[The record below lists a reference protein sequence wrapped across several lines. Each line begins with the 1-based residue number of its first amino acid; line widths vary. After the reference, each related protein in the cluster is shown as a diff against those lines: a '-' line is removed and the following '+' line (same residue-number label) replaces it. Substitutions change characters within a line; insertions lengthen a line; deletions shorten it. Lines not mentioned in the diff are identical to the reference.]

1 MKKIYLIK
9 YGELAIKGKN
19 RYIFEN
25 RLVKTIR
32 GALKKHGDFTV
43 EKIQGR
49 LTVIPNDDN
58 FSDEKIVDILT
69 SIFGIIYVAPVIMI
83 EDKSFDN
90 VKEVAL
96 NHVKELYSDK
106 AYTFKVEAKRSD
118 KKYHL
123 DSMQIAVEAGAHILE
138 GMDNLT
144 VDVKKPEVRV
154 RIEIRE
160 NAYIYSKEYVG
171 PGGMPMGTN
180 GKALSLLS
188 GGIDSPVASWMVA
201 KRGVEVEGIYF
212 HSYPYT
218 SDRAK
223 EKVVELG
230 RKVAK
235 YTGHFKLHVV
245 PFTEIQQEMVGK
257 CKDRYYT
264 LIMRRIMYKIAE
276 KVAINNKAQALV
288 TGESIGQVAS
298 QTMDNLVVTNSA
310 TTLPIFRPLIG
321 MDKTEIIDIANKI
334 DTFETSILPYEDC
347 CTVFLAKHPEIKGN
361 AEKVIEDEA
370 NIENLDDLI
379 EKAIEGIEVFKV

>member
-1 MKKIYLIK
+1 MKKIYLVK

-32 GALKKHGDFTV
+32 GALKKEGDFTV
-43 EKIQGR
+43 DKIQGR
-49 LTVIPNDDN
+49 LTVIPNDDS
-58 FSDEKIVDILT
+58 FSEDKVLDILT

-83 EDKSFDN
+83 DDKSFDV
-90 VKEVAL
+90 VKETAL
-96 NHVKELYSDK
+96 NHMKELYSDRE
-106 AYTFKVEAKRSD
+106 YTFKVEAKRAD
-118 KKYHL
+118 KKYDL
-123 DSMQIAVEAGAHILE
+123 NSMEIAVEAGSHILS
-138 GMDNLT
+138 GMDNLK
-144 VDVKKPEVRV
+144 VDVKKPEVRL
-154 RIEIRE
+154 RIEIRDK
-160 NAYIYSKEYVG
+160 AYVYSKEYVG

-212 HSYPYT
+212 HSFPYT

-276 KVAINNKAQALV
+276 KVANNVGAQALV

-321 MDKTEIIDIANKI
+321 MDKTEIVDIAKKI

-361 AEKVIEDEA
+361 PDKVIEDEQ
-370 NIENLDDLI
+370 NIENLERLI
-379 EKAIEGIEVFKV
+379 DEAIENIEVFKV